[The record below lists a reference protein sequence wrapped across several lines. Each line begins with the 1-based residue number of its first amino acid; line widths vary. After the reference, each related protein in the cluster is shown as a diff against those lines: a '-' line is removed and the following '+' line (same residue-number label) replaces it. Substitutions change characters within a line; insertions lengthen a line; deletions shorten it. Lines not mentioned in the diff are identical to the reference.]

1 VCVWVWVLIFS
12 HKPSTRLINLDIAHI
27 GRRACEE
34 MVKKKRVLIY
44 ANSEIHEK
52 AKELG
57 FNISKLCENAMKES
71 IDRLSA
77 PHYQE
82 KIKFPRN
89 PWCGEWD
96 SNPRRPSP
104 QEPQSCSLDHARISP
119 RI

>member
-1 VCVWVWVLIFS
+1 MCVWVWVLFFS

-82 KIKFPRN
+82 EIKN
-89 PWCGEWD
+89 
-96 SNPRRPSP
+96 SP
-104 QEPQSCSLDHARISP
+104 ETLGAGSGTRTHEGLRHRSLSP
-119 RI
+119 AP